1 MDLGLKD
8 KVALV
13 TGGSR
18 GVGRAIARALL
29 LEGAKV
35 MITARDPQRLAA
47 TAAELAH
54 DPGGEVRAAA
64 ADLEDDDAVRMMVE
78 TTIRELGHFDILVNA
93 AGSVNPA
100 DFASLT
106 EAAWPAVFEQKLNGY
121 VRCLRYAIPHLK
133 TRGWGRI
140 INLAG
145 VGGREAGALTIPVGL
160 NNAAVLN
167 LTKSIALLMA
177 PYNVLANAV
186 VPHIIDTDRQDETMS
201 LLSALSG
208 KPEAAIRKERLE
220 KLPLKRMGR
229 ADEVASVVA
238 FLASERSSFVVG
250 AAWHVD
256 GGAYHGI

>member
-1 MDLGLKD
+1 MDLGLKG

-18 GVGRAIARALL
+18 GVGRAIAEALL
-29 LEGAKV
+29 GEGTRV
-35 MITARDPQRLAA
+35 MISSRDRARLAA
-47 TAAELAH
+47 SRETLARAS
-54 DPGGEVRAAA
+54 GGEVVALA
-64 ADLEDDDAVRMMVE
+64 ADLERDAEVKALIDGTVAQF
-78 TTIRELGHFDILVNA
+78 GGFDILVNA

-100 DFASLT
+100 AFDQLT
-106 EAAWPAVFEQKLNGY
+106 EDNWPAVHEQKLNLY
-121 VRCLRYAIPHLK
+121 MRCLRHAIPHLK

-145 VGGREAGALTIPVGL
+145 VGAREAGAITIPVGL
-160 NNAAVLN
+160 NNAGVLN
-167 LTKSIALLMA
+167 LTKSVALLMA

-186 VPHIIDTDRQDETMS
+186 VPHIIDTDRQDETMA
-201 LLSALSG
+201 LLAKLTG
-208 KPEAAIRKERLE
+208 KPEADVRAERVA

-229 ADEVASVVA
+229 PEEVATVVA
-238 FLASERSSFVVG
+238 FLASERASFVTG

>member
-1 MDLGLKD
+1 MELGLKD

-47 TAAELAH
+47 TAAELAN
-54 DPGGEVRAAA
+54 DTGGTVRAQA
-64 ADLEDDDAVRMMVE
+64 ADLEDDEAVRTMIHA
-78 TTIRELGHFDILVNA
+78 TIREFGHFDILVNC
-93 AGSVNPA
+93 AGTVDPA
-100 DFASLT
+100 NFDALT

-121 VRCLRYAIPHLK
+121 MRCMRHAIPHLK

-140 INLAG
+140 INLSGLA
-145 VGGREAGALTIPVGL
+145 GREGGALTIPVGL

-167 LTKSIALLMA
+167 LTKSVAQIMA
-177 PYNVLANAV
+177 PYNVLVNAV
-186 VPHIIDTDRQDETMS
+186 VPHIIDTDRQVETMRLFS
-201 LLSALSG
+201 EISG
-208 KPEAAIRKERLE
+208 RSQEEVRKERLD

-229 ADEVASVVA
+229 PEEVASVVA
-238 FLASERSSFVVG
+238 FLASERSSFVCG

-256 GGAYHGI
+256 GGASKAI

>member
-1 MDLGLKD
+1 MELGLKG

-18 GVGRAIARALL
+18 GVGRAIAQALL
-29 LEGAKV
+29 AEGARV

-47 TAAELAH
+47 AREQLAYA
-54 DPGGEVRAAA
+54 GGEVRAVA
-64 ADLEDDDAVRMMVE
+64 ADLEDDAVVRQMVQA
-78 TTIRELGHFDILVNA
+78 TIAQFGHFDILVNA

-100 DFASLT
+100 DFAALT
-106 EAAWPAVFEQKLNGY
+106 EADWPAVFEQKLNGY
-121 VRCLRYAIPHLK
+121 VRCLRHAIPHLK

-167 LTKSIALLMA
+167 LTKSIALIMA
-177 PYNVLANAV
+177 PYNVLVNAV

-201 LLSALSG
+201 LLAGLTG
-208 KPEAAIRKERLE
+208 KPEGQIRAERLA

-229 ADEVASVVA
+229 AEEVAAVVA
-238 FLASERSSFVVG
+238 FLASERASFVVG

>member
-1 MDLGLKD
+1 MDLGLEG

-18 GVGRAIARALL
+18 GVGRAIAHALL
-29 LEGAKV
+29 AEGARV
-35 MITARDPQRLAA
+35 MLTARDPHRLPP
-47 TAAELAH
+47 TASELAR
-54 DPGGEVRAAA
+54 DPGGEVRAVA
-64 ADLEDDDAVRMMVE
+64 ADLEDDAAVRRMVNA
-78 TTIRELGHFDILVNA
+78 TIEAFGHFDILVNA

-100 DFASLT
+100 DFAALT

-121 VRCLRYAIPHLK
+121 VRCLRHAIPHLK

-145 VGGREAGALTIPVGL
+145 VGGREGGAMTVPVGL

-167 LTKSIALLMA
+167 LTKSIALMMA

-201 LLSALSG
+201 LLAALTG
-208 KPEAAIRKERLE
+208 KSEEHIRRERLE

-229 ADEVASVVA
+229 AEEVAAVVA
-238 FLASERSSFVVG
+238 FLASERSSFVAG

>member
-1 MDLGLKD
+1 MDFGLKG

-18 GVGRAIARALL
+18 GVGCAIAQALL
-29 LEGAKV
+29 DEGAGV

-47 TAAELAH
+47 TRDRLTCCGTAEVHA
-54 DPGGEVRAAA
+54 VA
-64 ADLEDDDAVRMMVE
+64 ADLEDDDAVRAMVQA
-78 TTIRELGHFDILVNA
+78 TIEQFGHFDILVNA

-106 EAAWPAVFEQKLNGY
+106 EAAWPALFEQKLNGY
-121 VRCLRYAIPHLK
+121 VRCLRHAIPHLK

-145 VGGREAGALTIPVGL
+145 VGGREAGAITIPVGL

-177 PYNVLANAV
+177 PYNVLVNAV
-186 VPHIIDTDRQDETMS
+186 VPHIIDTDRQDETMR
-201 LLSALSG
+201 LLAELTG
-208 KPEAAIRKERLE
+208 KPEATIREERLK
-220 KLPLKRMGR
+220 KLPLGRMGR
-229 ADEVASVVA
+229 AEEVASVVA
-238 FLASERSSFVVG
+238 FLASERASFVVG

>member
-1 MDLGLKD
+1 MDLGLKG
-8 KVALV
+8 KVAIV

-18 GVGRAIARALL
+18 GVGRAIAATLL
-29 LEGAKV
+29 REGASV
-35 MITARDPQRLAA
+35 MITARDPQRLDTTRAA
-47 TAAELAH
+47 LAH
-54 DPGGEVRAAA
+54 ETGGVVCAAA
-64 ADLEDDDAVRMMVE
+64 ADLEDDAAVKAMIDASIARF
-78 TTIRELGHFDILVNA
+78 GHFDILVNA

-100 DFASLT
+100 DFDSLT
-106 EAAWPAVFEQKLNGY
+106 DDVWPSVFEQKLNGY
-121 VRCLRYAIPHLK
+121 VRCLRHAIPHLK

-145 VGGREAGALTIPVGL
+145 VGGREAGAITIPVGL

-177 PYNVLANAV
+177 PYNVLVNAV

-201 LLSALSG
+201 LLAGLTG
-208 KPEAAIRKERLE
+208 RPEEEIRKDRLT

-229 ADEVASVVA
+229 PEEVAAVVA
-238 FLASERSSFVVG
+238 FLASEQASFVMG

>member
-1 MDLGLKD
+1 MELGLEG

-18 GVGRAIARALL
+18 GVGRAIAQALL
-29 LEGAKV
+29 EEGARV

-47 TAAELAH
+47 TRGELARA
-54 DPGGEVRAAA
+54 PGGDVRAVA
-64 ADLEDDDAVRMMVE
+64 ADLEDDAAVRDMVQA
-78 TTIRELGHFDILVNA
+78 TIAAFGHFDILVNA

-100 DFASLT
+100 DFDALT

-121 VRCLRYAIPHLK
+121 VRCLRHAIPHLK

-145 VGGREAGALTIPVGL
+145 VGGREAGAITIPVGL

-167 LTKSIALLMA
+167 LTKSVALMMA

-201 LLSALSG
+201 LLARLTG
-208 KPEAAIRKERLE
+208 KPEDQVRRERLE

-229 ADEVASVVA
+229 AEEVAAVVA

>member
-1 MDLGLKD
+1 MELGLKG

-18 GVGRAIARALL
+18 GVGRAIAQALL
-29 LEGAKV
+29 AEGASV
-35 MITARDPQRLAA
+35 MITARDPQRLAVA
-47 TAAELAH
+47 REQLAH
-54 DPGGEVRAAA
+54 GGGVVHAVA
-64 ADLEDDDAVRMMVE
+64 ADLEVDAAVRGMVQA
-78 TTIRELGHFDILVNA
+78 TIDQFGHFDILVNA

-100 DFASLT
+100 DFAALT

-121 VRCLRYAIPHLK
+121 VRCLRHAMPHLK

-145 VGGREAGALTIPVGL
+145 VGGREAGAITVPVGL

-167 LTKSIALLMA
+167 LTKSIALIMA
-177 PYNVLANAV
+177 PYNVLVNAV

-201 LLSALSG
+201 LLAGLTG
-208 KPEAAIRKERLE
+208 KPEAQIRAERLE

-229 ADEVASVVA
+229 AEEVAAVVA
-238 FLASERSSFVVG
+238 FLASERASFVMG

>member
-1 MDLGLKD
+1 MDLGLQG
-8 KVALV
+8 KVAIV

-18 GVGRAIARALL
+18 GVGRAIAATLL
-29 LEGAKV
+29 REGARV
-35 MITARDPQRLAA
+35 MITARDPQRLERTCAA
-47 TAAELAH
+47 LAQETS
-54 DPGGEVRAAA
+54 GQVRAAA
-64 ADLEDDDAVRMMVE
+64 ADLEDDAAVQAMIE
-78 TTIRELGHFDILVNA
+78 ATLAAFGHFDILVNA

-106 EAAWPAVFEQKLNGY
+106 EDVWPAVFEQKLNGY
-121 VRCLRYAIPHLK
+121 VRCLRHAIPHLK

-140 INLAG
+140 VNLAG
-145 VGGREAGALTIPVGL
+145 VGGREAGAITIPVGL

-177 PYNVLANAV
+177 PYNVLVNAV

-201 LLSALSG
+201 LLATLTG
-208 KPEAAIRKERLE
+208 KPEDEIRKDRLA
-220 KLPLKRMGR
+220 KLPLRRMGR
-229 ADEVASVVA
+229 PEEVAAVVA
-238 FLASERSSFVVG
+238 FLASEQSSFVMG

>member
-1 MDLGLKD
+1 MDLGLEG

-18 GVGRAIARALL
+18 GVGRAVAQALL
-29 LEGAKV
+29 EEGARV
-35 MITARDPQRLAA
+35 MITARDPRRLAA
-47 TAAELAH
+47 TLSELARF
-54 DPGGEVRAAA
+54 PGGDVRAVA
-64 ADLEDDDAVRMMVE
+64 ADLEDDAAVRDMVQA
-78 TTIRELGHFDILVNA
+78 TIAAFGHFDILVNA

-100 DFASLT
+100 DFATLS
-106 EAAWPAVFEQKLNGY
+106 EEAWPGVFEQKLNGY

-140 INLAG
+140 VNLAG
-145 VGGREAGALTIPVGL
+145 VGGREAGAITIPVGL

-167 LTKSIALLMA
+167 LTKSVALMMA

-186 VPHIIDTDRQDETMS
+186 VPHIIDTDRQDETMR
-201 LLSALSG
+201 LLARLTG
-208 KPEAAIRKERLE
+208 KTEDQVRRERLE

-229 ADEVASVVA
+229 AEEVAAVVA
-238 FLASERSSFVVG
+238 FLASERASFVTG

-256 GGAYHGI
+256 GGACHGI

>member
-1 MDLGLKD
+1 MDLGLSN

-18 GVGRAIARALL
+18 GVGRAIAAALL
-29 LEGAKV
+29 REGANV
-35 MITARDPQRLAA
+35 MITARDPQRLHATRAA
-47 TAAELAH
+47 LEQET
-54 DPGGEVRAAA
+54 GGTVHAAA
-64 ADLEDDDAVRMMVE
+64 ADLEDDAAVRSMVQA
-78 TTIRELGHFDILVNA
+78 TIHAFGHFDILVNA

-100 DFASLT
+100 DFATLT
-106 EAAWPAVFEQKLNGY
+106 EEVWPSVFEQKLNGY
-121 VRCLRYAIPHLK
+121 VRCIRHVIPHLK

-145 VGGREAGALTIPVGL
+145 VGGREAGAITVPVGL

-177 PYNVLANAV
+177 PYNVLVNAV

-201 LLSALSG
+201 LLASITG
-208 KPEAAIRKERLE
+208 KPEEAIRKDRID

-229 ADEVASVVA
+229 PEEVANVVA
-238 FLASERSSFVVG
+238 FLASELSSFVMG

>member
-1 MDLGLKD
+1 MKLGLEN

-18 GVGRAIARALL
+18 GVGRAIAQALL
-29 LEGAKV
+29 EEGARV

-47 TAAELAH
+47 TRDELARA
-54 DPGGEVRAAA
+54 PGGDVHAVA
-64 ADLEDDDAVRMMVE
+64 ADLEDDAAVRAMIQA
-78 TTIRELGHFDILVNA
+78 TIAAFGHFDILVNA

-100 DFASLT
+100 DFDALT

-121 VRCLRYAIPHLK
+121 VRCLRHAIPHLK

-145 VGGREAGALTIPVGL
+145 VGGREAGAITIPVGL

-167 LTKSIALLMA
+167 LTKSVALMMV

-201 LLSALSG
+201 LLAGLTG
-208 KPEAAIRKERLE
+208 KPEDQVRRERLE

-229 ADEVASVVA
+229 AEEVAAVVA

>member
-1 MDLGLKD
+1 MKD
-8 KVALV
+8 KVAIV

-18 GVGRAIARALL
+18 GVGRAIALALL
-29 LEGAKV
+29 REGARV
-35 MITARDPQRLAA
+35 MITARDPARLQAA
-47 TAAELAH
+47 REALARESGA
-54 DPGGEVRAAA
+54 DVQAFA
-64 ADLEDDDAVRMMVE
+64 ADLEDDAAVRAMVAA
-78 TTIRELGHFDILVNA
+78 TIAGFGHFDIVVNA

-100 DFASLT
+100 DFAALT
-106 EAAWPAVFEQKLNGY
+106 EALWPSVFEQKLNGY
-121 VRCLRYAIPHLK
+121 VRCLRHAIPHLK

-145 VGGREAGALTIPVGL
+145 VGAREAGAITIPVGL

-177 PYNVLANAV
+177 PHNVLVNAV

-201 LLSALSG
+201 LLARLTG
-208 KPEAAIRKERLE
+208 KPEDAIRKERLD

-229 ADEVASVVA
+229 PEEVAAVVT
-238 FLASERSSFVVG
+238 FLASERSSFVTG